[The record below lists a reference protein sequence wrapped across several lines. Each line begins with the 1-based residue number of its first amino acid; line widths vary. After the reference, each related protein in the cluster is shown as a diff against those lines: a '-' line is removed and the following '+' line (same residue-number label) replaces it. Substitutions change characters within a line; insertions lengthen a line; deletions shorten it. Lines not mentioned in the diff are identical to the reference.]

1 MMFNE
6 KNEVLTKQDLKAIIV
21 GVETKE
27 DISYYME
34 ELTRLAEA
42 AGIEVAGEMVQKL
55 ERPNTAHYIGKGKLE
70 ELKEMCEA
78 LEVNMV
84 IFNSE
89 LSGIQLR
96 NIEEVIERIIFDRT
110 TLILDI
116 FSNRAVSKEGK
127 LQVELAQLQYR
138 IPRLVGFG
146 KAMSRLGGGGTGGGG
161 ARRGAGETKLE
172 LDRRHILR
180 RMDEIR
186 REIEEI
192 RQNRNTQRARRL
204 KSEIPVVALVGYTNA
219 GKSAVMN
226 HLLAG
231 ADKEDKSVY
240 EEDILFAT
248 LDTSQR
254 NIRLDSKEEFILVDT
269 VGFVSH
275 LPHTLV
281 KAFKATLEEV
291 LYADLLVHVVD
302 ASWPDYAFHLQV
314 TREVL
319 KEIGADD
326 KKIITAYNK
335 IDLLKENGA
344 SDQLS
349 GGEADPLSALSD
361 KLPAGPDIVHI
372 SARDGTNMDELLR
385 MIKRIIFAD
394 KVLAR
399 LLVPYTDGEISS
411 YLCEKCKVLKMD
423 YNEQGTYFE
432 AEMQKADY
440 SRLEKYS
447 I

>member
-6 KNEVLTKQDLKAIIV
+6 NNEVLTRQDLKAILV

-27 DISYYME
+27 DITYYME
-34 ELTRLAEA
+34 ELARLAEA
-42 AGIEVAGEMVQKL
+42 AGVEVAAEMVQRL
-55 ERPNTAHYIGKGKLE
+55 ERPNAAHYIGKGKLE

-78 LEVNMV
+78 LDANMV

-89 LSGIQLR
+89 LSGVQLR
-96 NIEEVIERIIFDRT
+96 NIEEAIERIVFDRT

-172 LDRRHILR
+172 LDKRHILR

-186 REIEEI
+186 REIQEI

-226 HLLAG
+226 HLLSVTN
-231 ADKEDKSVY
+231 KEDKNVF
-240 EEDILFAT
+240 EKDLLFAT

-254 NIRLDSKEEFILVDT
+254 NIKLDSKEEFILVDT

-281 KAFKATLEEV
+281 RAFKATLEEV

-302 ASWPDYAFHLQV
+302 ASWPDYPFHLQV
-314 TREVL
+314 TRDVL
-319 KEIGADD
+319 KEIGADG
-326 KKIITAYNK
+326 KNIITAYNK
-335 IDLLKENGA
+335 MDLLC
-344 SDQLS
+344 DQSAAGEIS
-349 GGEADPLSALSD
+349 GPEAAD
-361 KLPAGPDIVHI
+361 KLPAGPDIIHI
-372 SARDGTNMDELLR
+372 SAREGMNMDELLAL
-385 MIKRIIFAD
+385 IKKNIFAD
-394 KVLAR
+394 KVVAR
-399 LLVPYTDGEISS
+399 LLIPYTEGEISS

-423 YNEQGTYFE
+423 YNEHGTYFE
-432 AEMQKADY
+432 AEMQKSDY
-440 SRLEKYS
+440 NRLESYS